1 MGRKYTVL
9 KVNFGKINTI
19 LCLGAHPDDI
29 EIGCGGTILKLLA
42 GQNTVTV
49 HWIVFSTRD
58 NRASETLQSADIFLR
73 DAKNKDI
80 VQKNFQDTF
89 FPHNGTE
96 IKEYFIE
103 LRREISPDMV
113 FTPRLEDRH
122 QDHRLV
128 SELTWNT
135 FRDHLI
141 LEYEIPKYEGD
152 LGQPNVFVTLEKE
165 TSALKIQTILSA
177 FSSQKEKQWFTDD
190 TFWAMLRLRGLESKS
205 PSGFA
210 EGLYFRKM
218 VI

>member
-1 MGRKYTVL
+1 MLNTS
-9 KVNFGKINTI
+9 FGKFKTI
-19 LCLGAHPDDI
+19 LCIGAHPDDI

-42 GQNTVTV
+42 EQNAVTV
-49 HWIVFSTRD
+49 HWIILSTKKD
-58 NRASETLQSADIFLR
+58 NASEPMQSAERFLR
-73 DAKNKDI
+73 DAKDKDI

-96 IKEYFIE
+96 IKEYFNE
-103 LRREISPDMV
+103 LGRKISPDMI
-113 FTPRLEDRH
+113 FTHRLEDRH

-152 LGQPNVFVTLEKE
+152 LGQPNVFVTLDRE
-165 TSALKIQTILSA
+165 TGAHKVQTLLST
-177 FSSQKEKQWFTDD
+177 FSSQKEKKWFTSD
-190 TFWAMLRLRGLESKS
+190 TFWALLRLRGLESNS

-210 EGLYFRKM
+210 EGFYSRKM
-218 VI
+218 IF

>member
-1 MGRKYTVL
+1 MLNVS
-9 KVNFGKINTI
+9 FGEINTI

-42 GQNTVTV
+42 EQNAVTV
-49 HWIVFSTRD
+49 HWIIFSTKNNKD
-58 NRASETLQSADIFLR
+58 SEALQSADIFLR
-73 DAKNKDI
+73 DSEEKDI
-80 VQKNFQDTF
+80 VQNNFKDTF
-89 FPHNGTE
+89 FPHYGIE
-96 IKEYFIE
+96 IKEYFNE
-103 LRREISPDMV
+103 LGRQISPDIV
-113 FTPRLEDRH
+113 FTHRLEDRH

-152 LGQPNVFVTLEKE
+152 LGQPNMFVTLGRE
-165 TSALKIQTILSA
+165 TGARKIQTILSA
-177 FSSQKEKQWFTDD
+177 FSSQKEKHWFTGD
-190 TFWAMLRLRGLESKS
+190 TFWALLRLRGIESNS

-218 VI
+218 VL

>member
-1 MGRKYTVL
+1 MNDTYIPKRAMLIY
-9 KVNFGKINTI
+9 
-19 LCLGAHPDDI
+19 AHPDDI

-42 GQNTVTV
+42 EQNAVTV
-49 HWIVFSTRD
+49 HWIVLSTRD
-58 NRASETLQSADIFLR
+58 NKASEVLQSADIFLR
-73 DAKNKDI
+73 DAKYKDI
-80 VQKNFQDTF
+80 VQKNFKDTF

-96 IKEYFIE
+96 IKEYFNE
-103 LRREISPDMV
+103 LGRQMSPDMV

-152 LGQPNVFVTLEKE
+152 LGQPNVFVTLGKE
-165 TSALKIQTILSA
+165 TGALKIQTILST
-177 FSSQKEKQWFTDD
+177 FSSQKEKQWFTED
-190 TFWAMLRLRGLESKS
+190 TFWAMLRLRGIESKS

-218 VI
+218 VL